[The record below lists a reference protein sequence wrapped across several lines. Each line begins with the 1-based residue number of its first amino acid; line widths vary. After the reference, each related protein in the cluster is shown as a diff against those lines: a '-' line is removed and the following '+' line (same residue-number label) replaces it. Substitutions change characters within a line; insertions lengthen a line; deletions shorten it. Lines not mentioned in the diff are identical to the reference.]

1 MAENGTSTADTLL
14 GEKKKLC
21 SITVSIFVT
30 KLTLTSSSETIFS
43 VERQS
48 CLIL

>member
-1 MAENGTSTADTLL
+1 MVENGTSTADTLL
-14 GEKKKLC
+14 GEKKNVC

-30 KLTLTSSSETIFS
+30 KLTLTSSSGKKFS

-48 CLIL
+48 CLVF